1 MQEKKKFWPLICS
14 VEPSH
19 YKGCRLLTAEALGYD
34 GAAFSYSGG
43 NMKRLQDKVVLVTGG
58 GRGIGRAICLRLAEE
73 GAKVAVVDILLNET
87 EQVAVEIKKSGGQAI
102 AVQTDVTSL
111 EQVRA
116 CVQTVTET
124 WGRLDVLVNNA
135 GWDKL
140 EPFVESKPETW
151 EKVIA
156 INLKGPISFCHA
168 VIPHMIARQAGKI
181 ISISSDAGRVG
192 SSGEAVYSAC
202 KAGIIGFS
210 KTLARELARAKI
222 NVNVVCPGPTE
233 TPLLKSITE
242 GSAGAKVIDAMTRA
256 VPFRRLGQPEEIAA
270 AVAFFA
276 SPDADFVTGQVLS
289 VSGGL
294 TMAG

>member
-1 MQEKKKFWPLICS
+1 
-14 VEPSH
+14 
-19 YKGCRLLTAEALGYD
+19 
-34 GAAFSYSGG
+34 
-43 NMKRLQDKVVLVTGG
+43 MKRLQDTVALVTGG

-73 GAKVAVVDILLNET
+73 SAKVAIADILEHDA
-87 EQVAVEIKKSGGQAI
+87 EQVVTEITNNGGQAML
-102 AVQTDVTSL
+102 VKTDVTNL
-111 EQVRA
+111 DQVRA
-116 CVQTVTET
+116 CVQKVTDT
-124 WGRLDVLVNNA
+124 WGRIDVLVNNA

-168 VIPHMIARQAGKI
+168 VIPQMIARKAGKI
-181 ISISSDAGRVG
+181 ISIGSDAGRVG
-192 SSGEAVYSAC
+192 STGEAVYSAC
-202 KAGIIGFS
+202 KAGVIGFS
-210 KTLARELARAKI
+210 KTLARELARAKV

-233 TPLLKSITE
+233 TPLLKGITGGE
-242 GSAGAKVIDAMTRA
+242 AGAKVIDAMTRA

-294 TMAG
+294 TMVG